1 MMPAHFIPLDAMPVN
16 ANGKL
21 DRLSLKEPEEEQF
34 ASEYAAP
41 TNPTEE
47 RLCRVMAE
55 VLGVDRVGIHDDFF
69 RIGGD
74 SISCMS
80 LIAQL
85 NEPRISVRLLYKH
98 RTPAAIAQALKDAQA
113 ITEADNEDEEN
124 RLALKQDQPL
134 TPYQLYYL
142 DYQLYSPE
150 LIVTN
155 LPYLCSFPREAV
167 DPQAL
172 KKAVDHVTH
181 HFAAFGTVFMFNDAV
196 ELIQRYCPDR
206 IPEIGITE
214 TTEAQFTEEKKAF
227 IRPFRMMNELLWRA
241 HFFVTESYVRLLLD
255 FDHAIADGTTIR
267 RVFWL
272 IFEALNGRELYKD
285 QYYLFLR
292 RLALHAKTPE
302 ARAEHELVRKLY
314 DGQWSRYPQ
323 PDYDSRGN
331 SNLTYAVPTKH
342 TLRECQAAA
351 EASSISLGDALVTA
365 GMMALSRFNGNPRVS
380 VEWICNGRDEQWK
393 KDLVGLTLCGI
404 PAVMDFDRCKDRES
418 ILAEARKQN
427 ELGLQYAEYSFALEN
442 MSPGQIESMKIV
454 YEHGLDL
461 PDNMPAGTTLEWDGG
476 YYSGMLCLFQ
486 FLINEGTA
494 DEPLTLVAVCQGSRY
509 SEESAQRMTALFSD
523 ALEEL
528 LFP

>member
-1 MMPAHFIPLDAMPVN
+1 YMMPAHFIPLDAMPVN

-55 VLGVDRVGIHDDFF
+55 VLGVDRVGINDDFF

-85 NEPRISVRLLYKH
+85 NELRVSVRLLYKH

-227 IRPFRMMNELLWRA
+227 IRPFRMMNELL
-241 HFFVTESYVRLLLD
+241 
-255 FDHAIADGTTIR
+255 
-267 RVFWL
+267 
-272 IFEALNGRELYKD
+272 
-285 QYYLFLR
+285 
-292 RLALHAKTPE
+292 
-302 ARAEHELVRKLY
+302 
-314 DGQWSRYPQ
+314 
-323 PDYDSRGN
+323 
-331 SNLTYAVPTKH
+331 
-342 TLRECQAAA
+342 
-351 EASSISLGDALVTA
+351 
-365 GMMALSRFNGNPRVS
+365 
-380 VEWICNGRDEQWK
+380 
-393 KDLVGLTLCGI
+393 
-404 PAVMDFDRCKDRES
+404 
-418 ILAEARKQN
+418 
-427 ELGLQYAEYSFALEN
+427 
-442 MSPGQIESMKIV
+442 
-454 YEHGLDL
+454 
-461 PDNMPAGTTLEWDGG
+461 
-476 YYSGMLCLFQ
+476 
-486 FLINEGTA
+486 
-494 DEPLTLVAVCQGSRY
+494 
-509 SEESAQRMTALFSD
+509 
-523 ALEEL
+523 
-528 LFP
+528 